1 MVSIRINA
9 ILPKK
14 KFGNKRWI
22 EGIADAQ
29 RRKTVPELKR
39 LFNQTV
45 FGWAEK
51 PTWGYAQTR
60 TGDTVSVSVY
70 PQGPAAELY
79 EMVSRG
85 ARPHLI
91 TARPGSILS
100 FRPGYRPAT
109 RPGTLMSGRKYRS
122 GRQMGAKFVNHPGF
136 EPRNFARLVAENY
149 TAAEFAN
156 DMQTAIIAV
165 ARS

>member
-1 MVSIRINA
+1 MVQITVKA

-22 EGIADAQ
+22 EGIAEVQ
-29 RRKTVPELKR
+29 RNRTVRELKR

-45 FGWAEK
+45 FGWSEK
-51 PTWGYAQTR
+51 PTWGYTQQKTA
-60 TGDTVSVSVY
+60 DTVSVVVY
-70 PQGPAAELY
+70 PQGPAAEIYNL
-79 EMVSRG
+79 VSRG
-85 ARPHLI
+85 ARPHRI
-91 TARPGSILS
+91 NAQPGSILS

-109 RPGTLMSGRKYRS
+109 RPGTIMGRRAYRS
-122 GRQMGAKFVNHPGF
+122 GRPVGARYVNHPGF
-136 EPRNFARLVAENY
+136 EPRNFAQTVAEHY
-149 TAAEFAN
+149 DATEFAN